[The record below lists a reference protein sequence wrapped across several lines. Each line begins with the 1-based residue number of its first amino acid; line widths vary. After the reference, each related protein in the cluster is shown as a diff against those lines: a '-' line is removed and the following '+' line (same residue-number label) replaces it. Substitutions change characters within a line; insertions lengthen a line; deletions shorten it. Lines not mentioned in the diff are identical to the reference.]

1 MKNATRFGKLVKDLS
16 RDPRMKKAV
25 AKATR
30 QSRDPGIKKVED
42 VTGIAVLL
50 MKIASSFAK
59 KKKSRAIDE
68 AMDMI
73 YLLVQVSIVL
83 KENIFDRPEVKKF
96 FNESFRQIY
105 GAAEEFVAMVLPKKA
120 KAISAQAEGPLR
132 AKAISAQAEGPLR
145 AKAIS
150 AQAEGPLCAKA
161 KGARP
166 RRAVRP
172 A

>member
-1 MKNATRFGKLVKDLS
+1 MKNASRFGKLVKDLR
-16 RDPRMKKAV
+16 RDPRVKKAV
-25 AKATR
+25 AKAVR
-30 QSRDPGIKKVED
+30 QSRDPGIRKVED
-42 VTGIAVLL
+42 VTGIAVLM

-59 KKKSRAIDE
+59 KKKARAIEE

-96 FNESFRQIY
+96 FSRSFRQIY
-105 GAAEEFVAMVLPKKA
+105 TAAEEVVTMVLPKADIKT
-120 KAISAQAEGPLR
+120 R
-132 AKAISAQAEGPLR
+132 T
-145 AKAIS
+145 
-150 AQAEGPLCAKA
+150 

-166 RRAVRP
+166 RRAVQRP

>member
-1 MKNATRFGKLVKDLS
+1 MKNASRFGKLVKDLR
-16 RDPRMKKAV
+16 RDPRVKKAV
-25 AKATR
+25 AKAVR
-30 QSRDPGIKKVED
+30 QSRDPGIRKVED
-42 VTGIAVLL
+42 VTGIAVLM

-59 KKKSRAIDE
+59 KKKARAIEE

-96 FNESFRQIY
+96 FSRSFRQIY
-105 GAAEEFVAMVLPKKA
+105 TAAEQVVTMVLPKA
-120 KAISAQAEGPLR
+120 KVKTR
-132 AKAISAQAEGPLR
+132 T
-145 AKAIS
+145 
-150 AQAEGPLCAKA
+150 

-166 RRAVRP
+166 RRAVQRP